1 MPVWYSK
8 QVPDMPHNKVISL
21 DDLLKKRE
29 YIQSNYGHTA
39 YWQQR
44 LRTLDNIIDRCRA
57 EPGSDCMQITE
68 YAYQGVDICF
78 CSKKRPRAE

>member
-1 MPVWYSK
+1 MP
-8 QVPDMPHNKVISL
+8 QNKVIRL

-39 YWQQR
+39 SWQQR

-57 EPGSDCMQITE
+57 EPGSDRMRITE
-68 YAYQGVDICF
+68 HAYQGVDICF